1 MILALI
7 SFDWK
12 VMALRTESKWE
23 LCSHHHISIQFWL
36 GSGVGGSGVCCLYYT
51 HPLRFKSAK
60 RAVVLWYYEW
70 WNDLL
75 SLETWLIR
83 RYMGLILL
91 NSYVAHIADSILW
104 PSSLKAIVS
113 YLCWIPLEANIPHA
127 LSATTQAKVFICEN
141 HIKAPVGVFFKM
153 KQWRPADTAEGWVEQ
168 TCSKREVFAD
178 SLTKVHVAFALPAE
192 RLGVIQPLPMR
203 PWGIA

>member
-1 MILALI
+1 MIEIFHTVINKWLMILALI

-12 VMALRTESKWE
+12 VMALRTESKWG

-113 YLCWIPLEANIPHA
+113 YLHTPCPFGHHTGKSVHLWEPHQGTGRGFLQNETVEASWH
-127 LSATTQAKVFICEN
+127 C
-141 HIKAPVGVFFKM
+141 
-153 KQWRPADTAEGWVEQ
+153 R
-168 TCSKREVFAD
+168 
-178 SLTKVHVAFALPAE
+178 
-192 RLGVIQPLPMR
+192 RLGWANL
-203 PWGIA
+203 

>member
-12 VMALRTESKWE
+12 VMALRTESKWG

-91 NSYVAHIADSILW
+91 NSYVAHIANSYTLTIESESHCFL
-104 PSSLKAIVS
+104 PTYPMPFRPPHRQKYSSVRTTSRHRSGFSSKWNSGGQLTLQKVGLSKLVARGKCLLTVWQK
-113 YLCWIPLEANIPHA
+113 YMLLLLC
-127 LSATTQAKVFICEN
+127 QRR
-141 HIKAPVGVFFKM
+141 G
-153 KQWRPADTAEGWVEQ
+153 
-168 TCSKREVFAD
+168 
-178 SLTKVHVAFALPAE
+178 
-192 RLGVIQPLPMR
+192 
-203 PWGIA
+203 

>member
-113 YLCWIPLEANIPHA
+113 YLHTPCPFGHHTGKSIHLWEPHQGTRRGFLQNETVEASWHCRR
-127 LSATTQAKVFICEN
+127 L
-141 HIKAPVGVFFKM
+141 G
-153 KQWRPADTAEGWVEQ
+153 EQ